1 MTTNLFLLI
10 FIILTVAEFITVY
23 TLKVLNITS
32 VLKNRNEIPDPFKEL
47 INTDKYKRSC
57 EYSVRKENF
66 SLSKTIVSLITIAI
80 LLVTGILGVIEQGVI
95 SFGLH
100 KYLTGLFYL
109 GLISAIM
116 FIIDLP
122 FSLYSTFVIEEE
134 YGFNKQTFKSLI
146 GDIVKQGILSII
158 LGGILLTGI
167 FFFVDKTDLWWLWAS
182 IFFISFQMIVLIIY
196 PTIIAPIFNKFTPLE
211 DGELKD
217 RLFELANK
225 TNFPVK
231 GIFVMDG
238 SRRSGHSNAY
248 FTGFGRNRRV
258 VLYDTLIE
266 SLSVDELYGVLAHEI
281 GHWKLGHIK
290 KRMLL
295 SFITMPLIFFI
306 LSLAINFPPLYE
318 IFGMVQGTSYGII
331 LLVSLVSSSF
341 TFFIS
346 PFSNYLSRRDEF
358 GADKF
363 AKDIIGDGE
372 SLKSALL
379 TLSKENLSNL
389 TPHKGY
395 STYYYS
401 HPPVSERVKKL

>member
-1 MTTNLFLLI
+1 MSNSIFLTI

-23 TLKVLNITS
+23 TLKVLNINS
-32 VLKNRNEIPDPFKEL
+32 ILKNRDDVPEPFKE
-47 INTDKYKRSC
+47 IISYDKYKKSS

-66 SLSKTIVSLITIAI
+66 SIIRNFVSLGTIALI
-80 LLVTGILGVIEQGVI
+80 LITGLLGIFEEIVI
-95 SFGLH
+95 SMNLH
-100 KYLTGLFYL
+100 QYLTGLLFI
-109 GLISAIM
+109 GLLSVVL
-116 FIIDLP
+116 FFIDLP
-122 FSLYSTFVIEEE
+122 FSLYSIFVIEEE
-134 YGFNKQTFKSLI
+134 YGFNKQTFTSFI
-146 GDIVKQGILSII
+146 GDIAKQGILTSL

-167 FFFVDKTDLWWLWAS
+167 FFFVDKTDNWWIWAS
-182 IFFISFQMIVLIIY
+182 IFFISFQMIILIIY
-196 PTIIAPIFNKFTPLE
+196 PTVIAPLFNKFTPLE

-217 RLFELANK
+217 RLFQLAKK

-238 SRRSGHSNAY
+238 SKRSGHSNAY
-248 FTGFGRNRRV
+248 FTGFGKNRRV

-266 SLSVDELYGVLAHEI
+266 SLSTDELYGVLAHEI
-281 GHWKLGHIK
+281 GHWKKGHIK

-295 SFITMPLIFFI
+295 TFLTMPLIFFI
-306 LSLAINFPPLYE
+306 VSLAINFEPLFA
-318 IFGMVQGTSYGII
+318 IFNMNSGTSYGI
-331 LLVSLVSSSF
+331 LVLISLVSSSF
-341 TFFIS
+341 TFFIT
-346 PFSNYLSRRDEF
+346 PFTNHLSRKDEF
-358 GADKF
+358 EADSF
-363 AKDIIGDGE
+363 ARDIIGDGE